1 MAGKLKYG
9 NHPVDFDGQ
18 HFDSKKEATYYVYF
32 RDLARKG
39 EISNLRRQVPF
50 ELLPDIYEQKIIHLK
65 TKDKVI
71 QKVVQSAVYYYA
83 DFVFTDKQG
92 KEVVVDV
99 KSEATR
105 KDKVYVL
112 KKKMMKAILG
122 IDIREI

>member
-1 MAGKLKYG
+1 MARKLKYG

-18 HFDSKKEATYYVYF
+18 HFDGKKEATYYVYF

-83 DFVFTDKQG
+83 DFVFADKQG

-122 IDIREI
+122 IDIREL